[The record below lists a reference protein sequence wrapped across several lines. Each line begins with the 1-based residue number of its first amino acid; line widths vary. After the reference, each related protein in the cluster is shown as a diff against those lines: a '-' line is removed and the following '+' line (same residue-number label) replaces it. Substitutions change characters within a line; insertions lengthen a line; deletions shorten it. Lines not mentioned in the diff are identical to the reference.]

1 MMFSSFI
8 RIYYQVTLKRA
19 TGGGGGSL
27 SSRRGAR
34 RSPIDLDASC
44 IYYLGTTV
52 RLIVR
57 FRDYTSCALR
67 CTRFN
72 TLLALCAIYYTYS
85 ARMRCLTLYTFLV
98 RGCASHVDVVVFE
111 L

>member
-72 TLLALCAIYYTYS
+72 TYLPCAPFITFMVLECVVVLCAHS
-85 ARMRCLTLYTFLV
+85 
-98 RGCASHVDVVVFE
+98 
-111 L
+111 